1 MKYKSNPKTKTCSR
15 IALRGN
21 SSNRVRT
28 QHDPRGHDEGQPL
41 GHGAEDQHLA
51 SDDEGL
57 DADDGEGED
66 EIDEAG
72 EDEGRAVFM
81 NAVEKERTEKGG

>member
-1 MKYKSNPKTKTCSR
+1 M
-15 IALRGN
+15 RGN
-21 SSNRVRT
+21 SSNQERT

-57 DADDGEGED
+57 DADDGESED
-66 EIDEAG
+66 EVDEAG
-72 EDEGRAVFM
+72 EDEGRAVFV
-81 NAVEKERTEKGG
+81 NAEEKERAGKRWRSKTR